1 MSMVDAV
8 FAGIALAFWAAV
20 WAMSPRVGDKR
31 PDSKG
36 APLDRTPTR
45 KGGAR

>member
-20 WAMSPRVGDKR
+20 WAMR
-31 PDSKG
+31 PSKG
-36 APLDRTPTR
+36 AEPYSDKDAPLDRTPAR
-45 KGGAR
+45 KGEAR